1 MKTFLRMYLR
11 IEIYSRKNRKCKI
24 KLKDKTFSRSMKL
37 VPEVI
42 NKFFISSLIALIATG
57 LRMVGPNLISNGIDD
72 GVLKSD
78 YNYVLQQSLFYFITL
93 VLLYFVTSQAL
104 LSIGMVGETYVRRVR
119 EKLFR
124 HMSSLDIN
132 YFEKNKTGVLVA
144 RLTSDMQSLNEFARE
159 GASSVITALLTIFGA
174 VVAVFLVDVQLSI
187 LAFVIMPILAIATKI
202 FRNYADT
209 TYWEVREWIGQ
220 VLSSLQE
227 GISGVRVIQAYTDE
241 DTQIKRFKNVNKE
254 HFKANMRSARNIA
267 VYFPFLEFTRV
278 SSIATVLWFGSQRIS
293 EGTLSVGELVAL
305 LFYLNYF
312 FDPLIQLSFN
322 YDTLRSAGSSMKKVF
337 SILDEKPNLSKKG
350 EEFPDNDLE
359 KTVEFDNVSFSYGRE
374 NVLHGVSFSIN
385 KGDKIAIVGETGAG
399 KSTIAKLILR
409 FYLPTNGSMKYF
421 GVDSNDVDEDWVRE
435 NVAFV
440 PQESFLFRGTIRENL
455 MYSKPD
461 FESLEEELSSIGV
474 LDWFDRYEN
483 KLDQEVG
490 ERGGNISAGERQFV
504 ALLRAVLAK
513 RKIIVFDEATANL
526 DIESE
531 SSILDA
537 TEKLLAFQ
545 TSIVIAHRLETV
557 LNAEKIMVMENGNL
571 IGFDSHN
578 NLLKNNQTYKDLFS
592 AWNLVNDL

>member
-1 MKTFLRMYLR
+1 MNDNTF
-11 IEIYSRKNRKCKI
+11 
-24 KLKDKTFSRSMKL
+24 FRSYKL
-37 VPEVI
+37 VPEV
-42 NKFFISSLIALIATG
+42 KRPFLYSSLIAMVATLI
-57 LRMVGPNLISNGIDD
+57 RMVGPQLISRGIDN

-78 YNYVLQQSLFYFITL
+78 YNYLLEQSFYYFITL
-93 VLLYFVTSQAL
+93 VALYFVASKAL
-104 LSIGMVGETYVRRVR
+104 LSIGLVGELYVKRVR

-124 HMSSLDIN
+124 HLSSLDIN

-144 RLTSDMQSLNEFARE
+144 RMTSDMQSLNEFARE
-159 GASSVITALLTIFGA
+159 GASSIITALLTIFGA
-174 VVAVFLVDVQLSI
+174 VIAVFLVDVQLSI
-187 LAFVIMPILAIATKI
+187 LAFVIMPVLGIATKI

-241 DTQIKRFKNVNKE
+241 DSQIKRFKKVNKE
-254 HFKANMRSARNIA
+254 HFNANMRSARNIA

-293 EGTLSVGELVAL
+293 QGTLSVGELVAL

-350 EEFPDNDLE
+350 DEFPETIQDE
-359 KTVEFDNVSFSYGRE
+359 TVEFENVSFSYGRE
-374 NVLHGVSFSIN
+374 NVLHNVSFSIN
-385 KGDKIAIVGETGAG
+385 KGEKIAIVGETGAG

-421 GVDSNDVDEDWVRE
+421 GVDSNNVDEDWVRD

-461 FESLEEELSSIGV
+461 LESLEEELSSIGV
-474 LDWFDRYEN
+474 LEWFNRYEK

-571 IGFDSHN
+571 IGFDSHE
-578 NLLKNNQTYKDLFS
+578 NLLKENKTYTELFS
-592 AWNLVNDL
+592 AWNLVNEN

>member
-1 MKTFLRMYLR
+1 M
-11 IEIYSRKNRKCKI
+11 
-24 KLKDKTFSRSMKL
+24 KDKTFSRSLKL
-37 VPEVI
+37 VPEVR
-42 NKFFISSLIALIATG
+42 NKFIISSLIALLATAI
-57 LRMVGPNLISNGIDD
+57 RMVGPYLIRNGIDG
-72 GVLKSD
+72 GVIESD
-78 YNYVLQQSLFYFITL
+78 YGYVLQQSLYYFLTL

-104 LSIGMVGETYVRRVR
+104 LYIGMVGETYVKRVR

-144 RLTSDMQSLNEFARE
+144 RLTSDMQSLTEFAKE
-159 GASSVITALLTIFGA
+159 GASSVLTALLTIFGA
-174 VVAVFLVDVQLSI
+174 VIAVFIVDVQLSI
-187 LAFVIMPILAIATKI
+187 LAFVVMPILAIATKI

-241 DTQIKRFKNVNKE
+241 DTQIKRFKKVNKE

-337 SILDEKPNLSKKG
+337 SILDEQPNLSNKG
-350 EEFPDNDLE
+350 EKFPDTSPENV
-359 KTVEFDNVSFSYGRE
+359 VEFDNVKFSYGRE
-374 NVLHGVSFSIN
+374 NVLHEVSFSIT
-385 KGDKIAIVGETGAG
+385 KGEKIAIVGETGAG

-409 FYLPTNGSMKYF
+409 FYLPTGGAMKYF
-421 GVDSNDVDEDWVRE
+421 GIDSKEVDEEWVRN

-455 MYSKPD
+455 NYSQPD
-461 FESLEEELSSIGV
+461 VTSLEEELASIGV
-474 LDWFDRYEN
+474 LDWFDRYDK

-557 LNAEKIMVMENGNL
+557 LNAEKIIVMENGNL
-571 IGFDSHN
+571 TGFNSHE
-578 NLLKNNQTYKDLFS
+578 NLLKDNETYKDLFS
-592 AWNLVNDL
+592 AWNLVNES

>member
-1 MKTFLRMYLR
+1 M
-11 IEIYSRKNRKCKI
+11 
-24 KLKDKTFSRSMKL
+24 KDKTFSRSIKL
-37 VPEVI
+37 VPEII
-42 NKFFISSLIALIATG
+42 NKFFISSFIALFATG
-57 LRMVGPNLISNGIDD
+57 LRMVGPNLISNGIDG

-78 YNYVLQQSLFYFITL
+78 YDYVLQQSLFYFITL

-159 GASSVITALLTIFGA
+159 GASSVITALLTILGA
-174 VVAVFLVDVQLSI
+174 VIAVFLVDVQLSI
-187 LAFVIMPILAIATKI
+187 LAFVIMPVLGIATKI

-241 DTQIKRFKNVNKE
+241 DSQIKRFKKVNKE
-254 HFKANMRSARNIA
+254 HFNANMRSARNIA

-293 EGTLSVGELVAL
+293 QGTLSVGELVAL

-350 EEFPDNDLE
+350 DEFPETIQDE
-359 KTVEFDNVSFSYGRE
+359 TVEFENVSFSYGRE
-374 NVLHGVSFSIN
+374 NVLHNVSFSIN
-385 KGDKIAIVGETGAG
+385 KGEKIAIVGETGAG

-421 GVDSNDVDEDWVRE
+421 GVDSNNVDEDWVRD

-461 FESLEEELSSIGV
+461 LESLEEELSSIGV
-474 LDWFDRYEN
+474 LEWFNRYEK

-571 IGFDSHN
+571 IGFDSHE
-578 NLLKNNQTYKDLFS
+578 NLLKENKTYTELFS
-592 AWNLVNDL
+592 AWNLVNEN

>member
-1 MKTFLRMYLR
+1 MYLR
-11 IEIYSRKNRKCKI
+11 IEIYSWKNRKCKI

-187 LAFVIMPILAIATKI
+187 LAFVVMPILAIATKI

-359 KTVEFDNVSFSYGRE
+359 QTVEFDNVSFSYGRE

-474 LDWFDRYEN
+474 LDWFERYEN

>member
-1 MKTFLRMYLR
+1 MYLR
-11 IEIYSRKNRKCKI
+11 TGIYSWKNRKCKI

-359 KTVEFDNVSFSYGRE
+359 QTVEFDNVSFSYGRE

>member
-1 MKTFLRMYLR
+1 
-11 IEIYSRKNRKCKI
+11 
-24 KLKDKTFSRSMKL
+24 MKL
-37 VPEVI
+37 VPEVR
-42 NKFFISSLIALIATG
+42 NKFIISSLIALLATAI
-57 LRMVGPNLISNGIDD
+57 RMVGPYLIRNGIDG
-72 GVLKSD
+72 GVIESD
-78 YNYVLQQSLFYFITL
+78 YGYVLQQSLYYFLTL

-104 LSIGMVGETYVRRVR
+104 LYIGMVGETYVKRVR

-144 RLTSDMQSLNEFARE
+144 RLTSDMQSLTEFAKE
-159 GASSVITALLTIFGA
+159 VASSVLTALLTIFGA
-174 VVAVFLVDVQLSI
+174 VIAVFIVDVQLSI
-187 LAFVIMPILAIATKI
+187 LAFVVLPILAIATKI

-241 DTQIKRFKNVNKE
+241 DTQIKRFKKVNKE

-337 SILDEKPNLSKKG
+337 SILDEQPNLSNKG
-350 EEFPDNDLE
+350 EKFPDTSPENA
-359 KTVEFDNVSFSYGRE
+359 VEFDNVKFSYGRE
-374 NVLHGVSFSIN
+374 NVLHEVSFSIN
-385 KGDKIAIVGETGAG
+385 KGEKIAIVGETGAG

-409 FYLPTNGSMKYF
+409 FYLPTGGAMKYF
-421 GVDSNDVDEDWVRE
+421 GIDSKEVDEEWVRK

-455 MYSKPD
+455 NYSQPD
-461 FESLEEELSSIGV
+461 VTSLEEELASIGV
-474 LDWFDRYEN
+474 LDWFDRYEK

-557 LNAEKIMVMENGNL
+557 LNAEKIIVMENGNL
-571 IGFDSHN
+571 TGFNSHE
-578 NLLKNNQTYKDLFS
+578 NLLKDNETYKDLFS
-592 AWNLVNDL
+592 AWNLVNES

>member
-1 MKTFLRMYLR
+1 
-11 IEIYSRKNRKCKI
+11 
-24 KLKDKTFSRSMKL
+24 MKL
-37 VPEVI
+37 VTEVR
-42 NKFFISSLIALIATG
+42 NKFIISSLIALFATAI
-57 LRMVGPNLISNGIDD
+57 RMVGPYLIRNGIDG
-72 GVLKSD
+72 GVIESD
-78 YNYVLQQSLFYFITL
+78 YGYVLQQSLYYFLTL

-104 LSIGMVGETYVRRVR
+104 LYIGMVGETYVKRVR

-144 RLTSDMQSLNEFARE
+144 RLTSDMQSLTEFAKE
-159 GASSVITALLTIFGA
+159 GASSVLTALLTIFGA
-174 VVAVFLVDVQLSI
+174 VIAVFIVDVQLSI
-187 LAFVIMPILAIATKI
+187 LAFVVMPILAIATKI

-241 DTQIKRFKNVNKE
+241 DTQIKRFKKVNKE
-254 HFKANMRSARNIA
+254 HFKAYMRSARNIA
-267 VYFPFLEFTRV
+267 VYFRILEFTRV
-278 SSIATVLWFGSQRIS
+278 SSIATVFWSGSQRIS

-337 SILDEKPNLSKKG
+337 SILDEQPNLSNKG
-350 EEFPDNDLE
+350 EKFPDTSPENA
-359 KTVEFDNVSFSYGRE
+359 VEFDNVKFSYGRE
-374 NVLHGVSFSIN
+374 NVLHEVSFSIN
-385 KGDKIAIVGETGAG
+385 KGEKIAIVGETGAG

-409 FYLPTNGSMKYF
+409 FYLPTGGAMKYF
-421 GVDSNDVDEDWVRE
+421 GIDSKEVDEEWVRN

-455 MYSKPD
+455 NYSQPD
-461 FESLEEELSSIGV
+461 VTSLEEELASIGV
-474 LDWFDRYEN
+474 LDWFDRYEK

-557 LNAEKIMVMENGNL
+557 LNAEKIIVMENGNL
-571 IGFDSHN
+571 TGFNSHE
-578 NLLKNNQTYKDLFS
+578 NLLKDNETYKDLFS
-592 AWNLVNDL
+592 AWNLVNES